1 MVSFDQ
7 TELKDKG
14 LKVTVPRLR
23 ILELFQ
29 KAAASDNRHLTADD
43 VFSMLKDEELQNLL
57 IQKENEAGLTK
68 TETQEA
74 IERLDALIRS
84 IEKTQQ
90 TVTSEETPTA
100 TF

>member
-1 MVSFDQ
+1 MQ
-7 TELKDKG
+7 QK
-14 LKVTVPRLR
+14 
-23 ILELFQ
+23 LEL
-29 KAAASDNRHLTADD
+29 LADRIRALIQEVND
-43 VFSMLKDEELQNLL
+43 LRAQNEELQNLL

-90 TVTSEETPTA
+90 TVTNEETPTA

>member
-1 MVSFDQ
+1 MLQKVGLLADRIRALIQ
-7 TELKDKG
+7 EDNEL
-14 LKVTVPRLR
+14 RA
-23 ILELFQ
+23 Q
-29 KAAASDNRHLTADD
+29 N
-43 VFSMLKDEELQNLL
+43 EELHNIL